1 MTSTEPRQYAPTS
14 QPTSGWAIASLVV
27 GTLAVLTAFVSG
39 VGLLL
44 GFVAI
49 FSGDFGW
56 REINRGTASGGGL
69 AQAGRI
75 LGVVALVLALV
86 LAIRRAIL

>member
-27 GTLAVLTAFVSG
+27 GILAVLTAFVPG
-39 VGLLL
+39 VGLLGL
-44 GFVAI
+44 VAI
-49 FSGDFGW
+49 FFGDFGR
-56 REINRGTASGGGL
+56 REIDRGTTSGKGL

-75 LGVVALVLALV
+75 LGVVALA
-86 LAIRRAIL
+86 LAILRAFL